1 MSTRVSGIA
10 HWDEVEGFHASAGH
24 LDAVWRDLGSAAG
37 TFTVGLQRITIA
49 PGKWSTPAHIEHAEE
64 EIFWVLGGSG
74 LSWQDEGDGPAT
86 HEVGPGDTL
95 VHLAR
100 WEAHTLQ
107 AGPDGLDVLAFGQ
120 RVRGGGAYLPRAGL
134 SWHGPSWVRSG
145 GDPSPWEGE
154 ARAGAPQVVDPT
166 PRPGRIVHVDAVE
179 AQRRAGAT
187 VCRERRNLGR
197 AAGSATTG
205 LQHVVTDPG
214 KLSSPPHCH
223 SAEEEI
229 FVALAGDGTLILGDD
244 EEHPVRAGT
253 VVSREAGTGVA
264 HVFRGGPEGLTFLAY
279 GTRVPDDI
287 CYYPRSGKVFLS
299 GIDVVGRIEQV
310 DFWDGED

>member
-10 HWDEVEGFHASAGH
+10 HWDEVEGVHASTGH
-24 LDAVWRDLGSAAG
+24 LDAIWRDLGSAAG
-37 TFTVGLQRITIA
+37 TVTVGLQRITIA

-64 EIFWVLGGSG
+64 EIFWVLGGGG

-86 HEVGPGDTL
+86 YEVGAGDCL

-107 AGPDGLDVLAFGQ
+107 AGPGGLDVLAFGQ

-154 ARAGAPQVVDPT
+154 ARAGAPVVVAPT

-179 AQRRAGAT
+179 GERRDGAT

-229 FVALAGDGTLILGDD
+229 FVVLDGAGTLILGDD
-244 EEHPVRAGT
+244 EEHAVRPGT

-299 GIDVVGRIEQV
+299 GVDVVGRIEQV
-310 DFWDGED
+310 DFWEGED